1 MNVFAKDMRFGLKSF
16 LLWTLALFVFVFVG
30 SIKFTGMEAG
40 GADAMNA
47 LFDSFPRIVL
57 AVMGF
62 SDADITTFSGF
73 YGLLE
78 VYVTIIV
85 AVFAVHAG
93 GTAVSRE
100 RVDKTYE
107 FLFTKPRSRSSILA
121 AKMAAGVVFLALL
134 CLLNLAFSQA
144 ASMTLG
150 LTEDLLATFSCFSI
164 AQFLVGPVF
173 FSLGALLGAVAP
185 APEIGARIGNVSVLV
200 FYMMGVVYSSFD
212 NVGFL
217 RVLTPFKYFDQTAL
231 SGHELE
237 LPFVVLALGLSA
249 VALACAFWSFKRRDL
264 VAA

>member
-1 MNVFAKDMRFGLKSF
+1 MNVFAKDLRFGLKSF

-47 LFDSFPRIVL
+47 LLDSFPRIVL

-62 SDADITTFSGF
+62 SGTDITTFSGF

-78 VYVTIIV
+78 VYVMIIV
-85 AVFAVHAG
+85 AVFSVHAG

-107 FLFTKPRSRSSILA
+107 FLFTKPRSRACVLA

-144 ASMTLG
+144 AYLTLG
-150 LTEDLLATFSCFSI
+150 LSEDLLVTFAYFSA
-164 AQFLVGPVF
+164 AQFLVGLVF
-173 FSLGALLGAVAP
+173 FSLGALLGAAAS
-185 APEIGARIGNVSVLV
+185 APEVGARIGNASVLV
-200 FYMMGVVYSSFD
+200 FYMLGVVYSSFD

-217 RVLTPFKYFDQTAL
+217 RVLTPFKFFDQTAL
-231 SGHELE
+231 AGHELE
-237 LPFVVLALGLSA
+237 LPFVALSLVFSL
-249 VALACAFWSFKRRDL
+249 VALVFAFWCFKRRDL
-264 VAA
+264 EAA

>member
-1 MNVFAKDMRFGLKSF
+1 MNVFVKDMRFGLKPF
-16 LLWTLALFVFVFVG
+16 LLWALALFVFVFAG

-40 GADAMNA
+40 GAGAMSA

-62 SDADITTFSGF
+62 SGADITTFSGF

-121 AKMAAGVVFLALL
+121 AKMSAGFVFLAML
-134 CLLNLAFSQA
+134 CLLNLGFSQA
-144 ASMTLG
+144 GYMTLG
-150 LTEDLLATFSCFSI
+150 LSENLLVTFLYFTV
-164 AQFLVGPVF
+164 AQFLIGLVF
-173 FSLGALLGAVAP
+173 FSLGALLGAAAP
-185 APEIGARIGNVSVLV
+185 VPEIGARIGNLSVLV
-200 FYMMGVVYSSFD
+200 FYMLGVVYSSFD

-217 RVLTPFKYFDQTAL
+217 RVVTPFKYFDQTAL
-231 SGHELE
+231 ANHELE
-237 LPFVVLALGLSA
+237 LPFVFLSLGISA
-249 VALACAFWSFKRRDL
+249 VALAAAFWNFKRRDL